1 MSLIE
6 RVAAEVGVDPRAA
19 GATLALFDEG
29 ATVPFIA
36 RYRKERTGGL
46 DETRII
52 AIRDTFRKLEEIE
65 KRRAAILHSLSE
77 QGVLTAE
84 LERAVAGASTMSSL
98 EDVYLPFRPRKRTRA
113 TMAREKGLEPLA
125 ELILLR
131 DRADPRIEAA
141 GFVDAERGVASL
153 EEALAGALDIIA
165 ERISED
171 ADTRSQLRRLF
182 SDRALLSSKRAPKAS
197 GKEEKFR
204 DYYDWSEPASRAP
217 SHRILALLR
226 GAAEKELVVHA
237 APPEKGAEALLER
250 RWAAGTTLKHDLVRE
265 AAKDAYRRL
274 IAPSLETELTSELKR
289 RADDAAVGIFAS
301 NLRELLMAP
310 PLGGRPVLA
319 VDPGFRTGCKLA
331 CLDSNGNLLHF
342 EAVYPLEPHLKTD
355 AASAT
360 IRGLAAKY
368 RFEAIAVG
376 NGTGGR
382 EMLAFCRDLGLDLIV
397 AMVNESGAS
406 VYSASDVAREEF
418 PDQDVTVRG
427 AVSIGRRLM
436 DPLAELVKI
445 DPKSIGVGQYQHDV
459 DQKLL
464 RQTLQDVVESCVNS
478 VGVEIN
484 TASVQLLAA
493 VAGLNERTARS
504 IVARRTDLGGFRSRS
519 ELRKVAGL
527 GPRTFEQCAGFLRI
541 RGAKNPLDAS
551 AVHPESYPVVEAM
564 AKDAGCTAGDL
575 MHHAEL
581 RSAIRL
587 EKYVTESVGL
597 PTLTDI
603 IAELE
608 KPGRDPRQEF
618 TPTEFSEL
626 VHQIG
631 DLKPGMRLPGIV
643 TNVTAFGAFVDVGVH
658 QDGLVHI
665 SQLADRFVKDPA
677 EVVKAG
683 QKVMVTVISVDT
695 ERRRIGLSMR
705 TETQPRDQSVIRRQ
719 PD

>member
-1 MSLIE
+1 MSLID
-6 RVAAEVGVDPRAA
+6 RVATEVGVDSRAA
-19 GATLALFDEG
+19 GATIALFEEG

-46 DETRII
+46 DETKII
-52 AIRDTFRKLEEIE
+52 AIRDTFRHLEELE
-65 KRRAAILHSLSE
+65 KRRAAILQSLAE
-77 QGVLTAE
+77 QGVLTPE
-84 LERAVAGASTMSSL
+84 LEREVGKATTMTSL

-131 DRADPRIEAA
+131 DGVDPRLEARS
-141 GFVDAERGVASL
+141 FVDSTLGVASS
-153 EEALAGALDIIA
+153 EEALAGALDIVA
-165 ERISED
+165 ERIAED
-171 ADTRSQLRRLF
+171 AGTRSALRSLF
-182 SDRALLSSKRAPKAS
+182 RERALLSSKRAAKAA

-204 DYYDWSEPASRAP
+204 DYYEWSEPASRAP
-217 SHRILALLR
+217 SHRVLALLR
-226 GAAEKELVVHA
+226 GAGEKELVVHA
-237 APPEKGAEALLER
+237 APPEERAIALLDR
-250 RWAAGTTLKHDLVRE
+250 RWADGTTAKHDRVRE
-265 AAKDAYRRL
+265 AAHDAYRRL
-274 IAPSLETELTSELKR
+274 IEPSLETELLSDLKR
-289 RADDAAVGIFAS
+289 QADAEAVRVFAS

-331 CLDSNGNLLHF
+331 CLDSSGDLLHF
-342 EAVYPLEPHLKTD
+342 EAVYPLEPHRKAD
-355 AASAT
+355 AASAR
-360 IRGLAAKY
+360 IRELAAKY

-382 EMLAFCRDLGLDLIV
+382 EMLSFCRGLGLDLIII
-397 AMVNESGAS
+397 MVNESGAS
-406 VYSASDVAREEF
+406 VYSASEVAREEF

-464 RQTLQDVVESCVNS
+464 KQTLEDVVESCVNS

-484 TASVQLLAA
+484 TASAQLLAA
-493 VAGLNERTARS
+493 VAGLSERTARN
-504 IVARRTDLGGFRSRS
+504 IVAYRTSRGGFGSRN
-519 ELRKVAGL
+519 ELKSVTGL
-527 GPRTFEQCAGFLRI
+527 GPRAFEQCAGFLRI
-541 RGAKNPLDAS
+541 RGAGNPLDSS

-564 AKDAGCTAGDL
+564 AKDAGCTAGEL
-575 MHHAEL
+575 MQRPEL
-581 RSAIRL
+581 RSRIKL
-587 EKYVTESVGL
+587 ERYVTNSIGL

-603 IAELE
+603 LAELE
-608 KPGRDPRQEF
+608 KPGRDPRREF
-618 TPTEFSEL
+618 AAAEFSES
-626 VHQIG
+626 VHEIG
-631 DLKPGMRLPGIV
+631 DLKPGLRLPGVV

-677 EVVKAG
+677 EIVRAG
-683 QKVMVTVISVDT
+683 QPVTVTVISVDL
-695 ERRRIGLSMR
+695 ERKRIGLSMR
-705 TETQPRDQSVIRRQ
+705 SDARG
-719 PD
+719 